1 VSIVRNILIVTPY
14 DRETINVFLTKL
26 HEEIKEFPIE
36 IQSPGLIADMIYKN
50 MDEQNAYSYFT
61 CFLAAIDAYRNM
73 AKQDT
78 VFMTAAPLRFM
89 VGASAK
95 EIEYDEIWLYRE
107 NVTSTHEEALSYY
120 ETKVGSDLSKFMNL
134 YSTEDATRKFNTF
147 KGLSGAIAR
156 ELSKEVR
163 GYGDV

>member
-1 VSIVRNILIVTPY
+1 MRNILILTPY
-14 DRETINVFLTKL
+14 DRESINIFLTKL
-26 HEEIKEFPIE
+26 HEDIKEFPIE

-78 VFMTAAPLRFM
+78 VFMTEAPLRFM
-89 VGASAK
+89 IAASAK
-95 EIEYDEIWLYRE
+95 EIKYDEVWLYRE
-107 NVTSTHEEALSYY
+107 NITSTHEELLAYY
-120 ETKVGSDLSKFMNL
+120 ETKIGSDLNKFMNL
-134 YSTEDATRKFNTF
+134 YNTEEATRKFNTF
-147 KGLSGAIAR
+147 KGLSAAIAK